1 MKGTFTFTMGL
12 PAAGKSSVIKD
23 GRAKVDG
30 AILLDCDSFK
40 EAHPDYDP
48 SMPQALHSWSKE
60 QVKRAF
66 DEALETGGQFVYD
79 TTGTNAPR
87 MVEEMTRAKEAG
99 FTVRLVFVK
108 VDLVTSIG
116 RNHDASRGRVVPL
129 SVIIEKAEKVT
140 RVFDEIHHV
149 ADEVLVIDN
158 SADNTLNIPSPYME
172 AFTL

>member
-1 MKGTFTFTMGL
+1 MNTITFTMGL

-40 EAHPDYDP
+40 EAHPDFDP
-48 SMPQALHSWSKE
+48 QNPQALHSWSKE

-66 DEALETGGQFVYD
+66 TEALETGGHYVYD
-79 TTGTNAPR
+79 TTGTNSRR
-87 MVEEMTRAKEAG
+87 MLNEMNRAKEAG

-116 RNHDASRGRVVPL
+116 RNHDPSRGRVVPL
-129 SVIIEKAEKVT
+129 SVIVEKADKVN

-149 ADEVLVIDN
+149 ADEVLIIDN
-158 SADNTLNIPSPYME
+158 SADNTLNMPSPYME

>member
-1 MKGTFTFTMGL
+1 MGL

-30 AILLDCDSFK
+30 AVLLDCDSFK

-48 SMPQALHSWSKE
+48 HNPQALHSWSKAK
-60 QVKRAF
+60 VKEAF
-66 DEALETGGQFVYD
+66 NEALETGGQFVYD

-87 MVEEMTRAKEAG
+87 MLNEMNRAKEAG
-99 FTVRLVFVK
+99 FNVRLVFVK

-129 SVIIEKAEKVT
+129 PVIIEKADKVN

-149 ADEVLVIDN
+149 AHEVVIIDN
-158 SADNTLNIPSPYME
+158 SRDNTLNTPSAYME